1 MQESIKKSTV
11 SWQEALLYLA
21 IAALVGSGIFVAF
34 GYALWFGTDS
44 EANLYSEVGPC
55 SKHGKGVVVMSLGVI
70 EQEEEDRIQYEL
82 QLSGQGGKKWGMW
95 PSPQDH
101 KEKPKPGSVRVE
113 SSEDYILTLE
123 KVKR

>member
-21 IAALVGSGIFVAF
+21 IAALVGGGIFVAF
-34 GYALWFGTDS
+34 GYALWFVTDL
-44 EANLYSEVGPC
+44 EAILYLEAEPS
-55 SKHGKGVVVMSLGVI
+55 SRHGKGVVAMSLGVI

>member
-1 MQESIKKSTV
+1 
-11 SWQEALLYLA
+11 
-21 IAALVGSGIFVAF
+21 
-34 GYALWFGTDS
+34 
-44 EANLYSEVGPC
+44 
-55 SKHGKGVVVMSLGVI
+55 MSLGVI

-95 PSPQDH
+95 PAPQDH
-101 KEKPKPGSVRVE
+101 KEKPKSGSVRVE